1 MTIKKAVGKKPVVR
15 SDKKK
20 TMAKVAKAV
29 LKNPTASQREIAKEA
44 GVWLWTVN
52 RNTNELEQ
60 TGTLAKDPRIKAIS
74 DDDLHIVKLVQK
86 ETIVRL
92 EDPEELKKINALDLN
107 RIWDI
112 SIKRHSL
119 IIGKATDSLWWM
131 KTAKVVSLPDLMNDT
146 GDTPTT

>member
-1 MTIKKAVGKKPVVR
+1 MKKPVVR

-44 GVWLWTVN
+44 GVSLWTVN
-52 RNTNELEQ
+52 NRTTELEQ
-60 TGTLAKDPRIKAIS
+60 SWTLSKDPRIKAIS
-74 DDDLHIVKLVQK
+74 DTDLLIVNLVQA
-86 ETIVRL
+86 ETIKRFQN
-92 EDPEELKKINALDLN
+92 PEELKKINALDLN
-107 RIWDI
+107 RIGDI

-119 IIGKATDSLWWM
+119 IIGKATDEMWGM
-131 KTAKVVSLPDLMNDT
+131 KVAKVVSLPDLMDDT

>member
-1 MTIKKAVGKKPVVR
+1 MATKKVVR

-74 DDDLHIVKLVQK
+74 DTDLLIVNLVQA
-86 ETIVRL
+86 ETVKRFQ
-92 EDPEELKKINALDLN
+92 DPEELKKINALDLN

-119 IIGKATDSLWWM
+119 IIGKATDEMWWM
-131 KTAKVVSLPDLMNDT
+131 KTAKVVSLPDLMNET